1 MSAAETAYHNL
12 LQQGWRPEQA
22 RDVLPNATKTAIVVM
37 ANVREW
43 RHVLTLRTS
52 PQAHPQMRALML
64 PLLAE
69 LTERY
74 PVLFSD
80 IKGGTES

>member
-22 RDVLPNATKTAIVVM
+22 RDVLPNATKTEIVVKG
-37 ANVREW
+37 NIREW

-52 PQAHPQMRALML
+52 KHAHPQMRALML
-64 PLLAE
+64 PLLEE
-69 LTERY
+69 LTEQY
-74 PVLFSD
+74 PVLFGD
-80 IKGGTES
+80 IKP

>member
-1 MSAAETAYHNL
+1 MMGLAERTYQNML
-12 LQQGWRPEQA
+12 RTMRPEQA
-22 RDVLPNATKTAIVVM
+22 RDVLPNATKTAIVIM

-64 PLLAE
+64 PLLEE
-69 LTERY
+69 LTEKY
-74 PVLFSD
+74 PVLFGD
-80 IKGGTES
+80 IKP